1 MARFFTLASGSSGNS
16 TFIGN
21 SDYGILIDCGLSCKK
36 ICKHLLENEVD
47 ISKIRGIFITHEH
60 IDHIKGLRVLISK
73 YKIPVY
79 ARTKTLEYLCDM
91 GEVSKDAKLIS
102 VDNEQTVGDMK
113 IESFKTTHD
122 CVDSCGFVVTTSDL
136 RKVAFATDLG
146 EVSPEIKQKITGA
159 DLVVIESNYDERML
173 LCGDYTY
180 ALKQRVQKTHL
191 SNDECSALLPELVS
205 TGSTR
210 FVLAHLSDN
219 NNMPDIAFKS
229 AECELSKNGFS
240 SGEDYILS
248 VAPRF
253 DVSNL
258 MRF

>member
-21 SDYGILIDCGLSCKK
+21 ADYGILIDCGLSCKR
-36 ICKHLLENEVD
+36 ICEHLLENEMDV
-47 ISKIRGIFITHEH
+47 SKIKGIFITHEH
-60 IDHIKGLRVLISK
+60 IDHIKGLRVLTSK

-79 ARTKTLEYLCDM
+79 ARTKTLEYLCDNDC
-91 GEVSKDAKLIS
+91 VCKDAKLIS
-102 VDNEQTVGDMK
+102 VDDEQVVGDMK
-113 IESFKTTHD
+113 IESFKTAHD
-122 CVDSCGFVVTTSDL
+122 CVDSCGFVVTTSDM

-146 EVSPEIKQKITGA
+146 EVSDEIKQKIMGS

-191 SNDECSALLPELVS
+191 SNDECSSLLPELIK

-210 FVLAHLSDN
+210 FVLAHLSEN

-229 AECELSKNGFS
+229 AECELSKNGFT
-240 SGEDYILS
+240 SGDDYILS

-253 DVSNL
+253 DTSKL